1 MCVPPK
7 DKILLNKHV
16 LSIKKKKKVS
26 FDMTLYE
33 KEISKTNI
41 STPIYVAVPELSQI
55 DPNLQISEF
64 FTWLN
69 QDSNDTLVSNTKDIR
84 EGEAEERCSSTIK
97 KLELELIQIKK
108 ILLDAL
114 AREQLLNNHIFI
126 LYRLNVELTE
136 DKKKL
141 LDALCINKQK
151 PSIRRLSLGLIDNKN
166 VQTIV

>member
-1 MCVPPK
+1 MCLAPK
-7 DKILLNKHV
+7 EKILLNKYG

-41 STPIYVAVPELSQI
+41 STPIYVVVPELSQI
-55 DPNLQISEF
+55 DPNLQVSEF
-64 FTWLN
+64 FTGLN
-69 QDSNDTLVSNTKDIR
+69 QDSNDTLVSKTKDIR
-84 EGEAEERCSSTIK
+84 EREAEERCSSTIK

-126 LYRLNVELTE
+126 LYRLNAELTE
-136 DKKKL
+136 DNKKL
-141 LDALCINKQK
+141 LDKLYINKLE
-151 PSIRRLSLGLIDNKN
+151 PLIRRFSFGLIDNKT